1 MAEVLF
7 ENTQVFEP
15 KEGFSTED
23 LRKKFAAQEQSLQKE
38 YAVYTGNYV
47 NLKKL
52 HDNLANSSAESSLDY
67 TDKELAERREELASN
82 QKDLREKIAQNSADI
97 RLLDKY
103 ENSFA
108 ALYQIKQQNEYP
120 ASICEE

>member
-67 TDKELAERREELASN
+67 TDK
-82 QKDLREKIAQNSADI
+82 
-97 RLLDKY
+97 
-103 ENSFA
+103 
-108 ALYQIKQQNEYP
+108 
-120 ASICEE
+120 